1 MILEKVLYA
10 GLAVG
15 LMAFGLADSLA
26 LRAGPLG
33 LFAAWRRV
41 LQASLMPAWLREH
54 ADCVYCWSFWAAGGA
69 AMLFAGPGMLPID
82 VLAMWLLG
90 AGVSAFLLKYTGH

>member
-1 MILEKVLYA
+1 MILEKALYA
-10 GLAVG
+10 GLVVG

-26 LRAGPLG
+26 LRVGPLG

-54 ADCVYCWSFWAAGGA
+54 ADCVYCWSFWVACFAAA
-69 AMLFAGPGMLPID
+69 LFADPGMPPID
-82 VLAMWLLG
+82 VLATWLMG